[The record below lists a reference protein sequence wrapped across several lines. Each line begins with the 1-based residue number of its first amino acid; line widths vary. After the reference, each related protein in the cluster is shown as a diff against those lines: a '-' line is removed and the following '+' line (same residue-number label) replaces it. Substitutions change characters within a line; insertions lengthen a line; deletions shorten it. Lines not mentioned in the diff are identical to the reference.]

1 MYNSIFH
8 YNPKHGTDPN
18 NYQMMTGETES
29 AMSIE
34 WSIYLIVNRNK
45 VLIYEMNRRNTI
57 LYKKKKQSNTYGVTS
72 FI

>member
-1 MYNSIFH
+1 
-8 YNPKHGTDPN
+8 
-18 NYQMMTGETES
+18 MMTGETES

-45 VLIYEMNRRNTI
+45 VLIYEMNRRNTM